1 MWSLCSQSRVCAS
14 GLAPPPCFIRD
25 TLRVHRAD
33 LMRLPSYEAMLVKR
47 LSSLLIQGGLLFIGQ
62 VCFLPTSYP
71 DGSTDPAP
79 RSRHAGGRAQG
90 GGTILSSGALEG
102 PRQTTA
108 RRQPWML
115 ERAASC
121 EPTPLSS
128 YAGAPFN
135 AAPSGIVPS
144 RQKRHRATKSF
155 RARAT
160 IITLRV
166 RPPAACVRGRNHA
179 ARALS
184 GW

>member
-1 MWSLCSQSRVCAS
+1 MVHQSWVDTP
-14 GLAPPPCFIRD
+14 GLPSHPLFAHD
-25 TLRVHRAD
+25 ALRIDRAD
-33 LMRLPSYEAMLVKR
+33 LMRLPSYEAVLVKR

-128 YAGAPFN
+128 YAGAVFN

-166 RPPAACVRGRNHA
+166 RPPAACVRRRNHA
-179 ARALS
+179 ASALS